1 MLIDVGHI
9 RYMGIIKTQQ
19 SRPSDVSKS
28 KYIIHLW
35 ATRERD
41 GETVCRNCHPLSIE
55 IVQYNARIKNA
66 TRCNFECFHLLL
78 APATFLITHPY
89 YYFVLFVLLLLLQ
102 FSLFL
107 FRFYFG
113 AMHKYWNIVLYVARS
128 ARTACHKYFSSYGP
142 SGFQHSHTHVHTL
155 THIDTWRGE
164 TATEAGAGKI
174 IKNNSGHKIG
184 GNRTRERPMQK
195 SFFIGPV

>member
-1 MLIDVGHI
+1 MLMDVGHI
-9 RYMGIIKTQQ
+9 QYILLCMWAL
-19 SRPSDVSKS
+19 SKHNS
-28 KYIIHLW
+28 LDLQTFQNQNTSFIYEQNGRRW
-35 ATRERD
+35 RES
-41 GETVCRNCHPLSIE
+41 CHPLSIE

-78 APATFLITHPY
+78 AQATFLITHPY
-89 YYFVLFVLLLLLQ
+89 YYFVLFVLFAFTSVSLLFWSHAQIL
-102 FSLFL
+102 
-107 FRFYFG
+107 
-113 AMHKYWNIVLYVARS
+113 KYRSICGERS

-142 SGFQHSHTHVHTL
+142 SGFQHSHTHAHLHTH
-155 THIDTWRGE
+155 TDTWRGE